1 MEEKTITI
9 KMKGPR
15 PERRVLKSWKFWA
28 FIAGALL
35 VAVREAIDEN
45 WICVIWVIIAATH
58 YFLAELFKA
67 YSDDF
72 MELSDNLAIELD
84 VMQEV
89 LKEKDDKIAE
99 LQTENI
105 SLRFGK
111 TTKQ

>member
-15 PERRVLKSWKFWA
+15 PERRVLKSWNFWA
-28 FIAGALL
+28 FTACALL
-35 VAVREAIDEN
+35 VAVREAIDGN
-45 WICVIWVIIAATH
+45 WICVICMIIAATYH
-58 YFLAELFKA
+58 FFAYLFKG

-72 MELSDNLAIELD
+72 LELSADLAKELD
-84 VMQEV
+84 VMQDV

-105 SLRFGK
+105 NLRFGK

>member
-1 MEEKTITI
+1 
-9 KMKGPR
+9 MKGASPL
-15 PERRVLKSWKFWA
+15 RRVLKIWPFWA

-35 VAVREAIDEN
+35 VAVCEAIDGN
-45 WICVIWVIIAATH
+45 WLCVIWVVIAATY
-58 YFLAELFKA
+58 YFFADLFKE

-72 MELSDNLAIELD
+72 LELSADLATELD
-84 VMQEV
+84 TMQEA
-89 LKEKDDKIAE
+89 LREKDNKIAE

>member
-15 PERRVLKSWKFWA
+15 PERRVLKSWNFWA
-28 FIAGALL
+28 FIACAIL
-35 VAVREAIDEN
+35 VAVYEAIDGN
-45 WICVIWVIIAATH
+45 WISVLWIAIAAI
-58 YFLAELFKA
+58 YQFFANLFKA

-72 MELSDNLAIELD
+72 HELSIDLIKEKEIQLD
-84 VMQEV
+84 A
-89 LKEKDDKIAE
+89 LKEKDDNIAE

>member
-1 MEEKTITI
+1 MACA
-9 KMKGPR
+9 
-15 PERRVLKSWKFWA
+15 L
-28 FIAGALL
+28 FIA
-35 VAVREAIDEN
+35 VCEAIARD
-45 WICVIWVIIAATH
+45 WLCVIWVIIAVTFNFFAD
-58 YFLAELFKA
+58 LFKE

-72 MELSDNLAIELD
+72 LELSADLIKELD

-111 TTKQ
+111 TTK

>member
-1 MEEKTITI
+1 MKEKTITI

-28 FIAGALL
+28 FIACALL
-35 VAVREAIDEN
+35 VAVCEAIDGN
-45 WICVIWVIIAATH
+45 WLSVTWVIIAAAWK
-58 YFLAELFKA
+58 FFSDVFEA

-72 MELSDNLAIELD
+72 QELSADLIKERAIL
-84 VMQEV
+84 QEA

>member
-15 PERRVLKSWKFWA
+15 PERRVLTSWKFWA

-35 VAVREAIDEN
+35 VAVCEAIDGN
-45 WICVIWVIIAATH
+45 WLCVIWVIVAAT
-58 YFLAELFKA
+58 YAFFADLFKA
-67 YSDDF
+67 YSEDF
-72 MELSDNLAIELD
+72 HELNIDLIKERKILLD
-84 VMQEV
+84 A
-89 LKEKDDKIAE
+89 LKEKDNKIAE

-111 TTKQ
+111 TSKQ

>member
-15 PERRVLKSWKFWA
+15 PERRVLKNWEFWA
-28 FIAGALL
+28 FIACALL
-35 VAVREAIDEN
+35 VVVCEAIDGN
-45 WICVIWVIIAATH
+45 WLCVIWAIIAATY
-58 YFLAELFKA
+58 YFFADLFKE

-72 MELSDNLAIELD
+72 LELSADLAKELD
-84 VMQEV
+84 TMQEV
-89 LKEKDDKIAE
+89 LKEKDNKIAE

-111 TTKQ
+111 STKQ